1 MTARTWIA
9 SGTYSIDIPGTWSPG
24 GAPMAGDTLT
34 IAQGN
39 PTISYETLSGLTIN
53 LGGPPGQDGP
63 SWIVKF
69 DQYPQPPFAVELVH
83 APNPTMTFTNATIG
97 LDTSITVPT
106 VPFRGGRGV
115 VRPANVATISMT
127 ESVNNG
133 TIGTAAATVFLQR
146 GGTLNLTMHSRQEYG
161 VPDLVNNGKIVAAAG
176 TTINLYGYFGLNG
189 PTWPDSYGFGGR
201 TTMTNDGVIDVIGTM
216 TDNSV
221 GIEGYGIINLDSAP
235 GALGLP
241 ATPGT
246 FLDQCESFAEATT
259 ARFAFHGGHLLIG
272 PGYALDPS
280 TLFFLQKFQGELDRF
295 GGSATDMIELRG
307 FTVDSSIFA
316 NGVLTMHSN
325 AAGDF
330 SLHFANMSPLKHFGF
345 AHNGIN
351 TDITWQP
358 PLTT

>member
-83 APNPTMTFTNATIG
+83 APNPSMTFTNATVG
-97 LDTSITVPT
+97 PDTSISVPT
-106 VPFRGGRGV
+106 VPFRGERGL
-115 VRPANVATISMT
+115 VRPATVATMSMT

-176 TTINLYGYFGLNG
+176 TTINLYGYAGLNG
-189 PTWPDSYGFGGR
+189 PTWPEQLRYSGPHDDDQQWGHRRHRHDDRQLRRYRRFRNHQRRCRSR
-201 TTMTNDGVIDVIGTM
+201 RARPVSHTRNLPI
-216 TDNSV
+216 SV
-221 GIEGYGIINLDSAP
+221 RKFHRGHHCALRVSWRPSADRP
-235 GALGLP
+235 RLRAG
-241 ATPGT
+241 
-246 FLDQCESFAEATT
+246 CEHA
-259 ARFAFHGGHLLIG
+259 
-272 PGYALDPS
+272 
-280 TLFFLQKFQGELDRF
+280 FFLKEFQGELDRF

-330 SLHFANMSPLKHFGF
+330 SLHFANMSPLGHFGF